1 MSAFVPLVALLCH
14 TEAFYVPGVAP
25 IDFRKS
31 EQVEIRAVKMTSSKT
46 QLPYEYYSL
55 PFCKPE
61 EGINYQVLF
70 RNKNCLKV
78 NFLFQTLN
86 LGEVLRGDRIV
97 NTAYDVRMNERVNC
111 KLQCTVDLKDGE
123 AKTIMTRIQ
132 EDYFVHLLADNL
144 PAATRWELDDDIVQV
159 IFYKTSILILNLR
172 TNILIQFLVR
182 TWI

>member
-1 MSAFVPLVALLCH
+1 MSALVPLVALLCH

-182 TWI
+182 TWV